1 MPTMATEIA
10 STGVARTW
18 MMLVPYIA
26 QTKRGRRNQWRPRA
40 RIVCV
45 VTMKLTPVMMVDH
58 PRMKTPTTVGTTA
71 LGACT
76 LYGA

>member
-26 QTKRGRRNQWRPRA
+26 QTKSGMRNQSSPCA

-45 VTMKLTPVMMVDH
+45 VTMKLTPVMMVDQ
-58 PRMKTPTTVGTTA
+58 PRMKIPSTVGTTA
-71 LGACT
+71 LGECA
-76 LYGA
+76 L